1 MNTTTILSFL
11 IASVI
16 TGYLIYKKA
25 YPNNKLTCNHYI
37 LNSYLYILLSI
48 LLMVIFVILLSN
60 HLSPSL
66 YFIYGGGF
74 GKFIIR
80 IAVLIGILLFTL
92 KTDPRNFIQKHF
104 GWFALVFG
112 LSLNMLP
119 IYLAAK
125 NSGIFLSTLFTT
137 FTMVALI
144 SGMAF
149 YKPEWIS
156 LGWGPILLSLLIIAI
171 VMRIFMT
178 FFMNPS
184 TRLTSWQR
192 MLSYGIVGLFTF
204 ILLYDTKKLQINA
217 KNCKIPD
224 YVNES
229 INVFLDII
237 NIFANLVT
245 GRLRR

>member
-1 MNTTTILSFL
+1 MNTTTILSLLLTF
-11 IASVI
+11 AI
-16 TGYLIYKKA
+16 TAYLIHKKA
-25 YPNNKLTCNHYI
+25 YSNNKLTCNHYI
-37 LNSYLYILLSI
+37 LNSYLYILLTI

-60 HLSPSL
+60 HLPPSL

-80 IAVLIGILLFTL
+80 IALLIGILLFTL

-104 GWFALVFG
+104 GWLALVLG

-125 NSGIFLSTLFTT
+125 NSGIFLSTLFST
-137 FTMVALI
+137 FAMVALI
-144 SGMAF
+144 SGIAF

-156 LGWGPILLSLLIIAI
+156 LTWGPILLSLLIIAI
-171 VMRIFMT
+171 VMRISMS
-178 FFMNPS
+178 FFMNPTAS
-184 TRLTSWQR
+184 LNSWQR
-192 MLSYGIVGLFTF
+192 ILSYGIVGLFTF

-224 YVNES
+224 YVNEA

-237 NIFANLVT
+237 NIFANLVS
-245 GRLRR
+245 GRLR